1 MLPESEYA
9 LSLVLITNNTYPYS
23 DISFLQ
29 WSKLSLL
36 WFPFCCLPHKAL
48 SRQASSKE
56 KYINPDLQQRLNLDR
71 DMPGLLLPALTL
83 LSGSFLWAAFL
94 QQPQIWAFISQ
105 TSSFCWSTQLKTER
119 CQPLNQ
125 SVEQPEI
132 WEDHQRIKITNPFHL
147 CAFF

>member
-1 MLPESEYA
+1 MLPESGYA

-29 WSKLSLL
+29 WNSV
-36 WFPFCCLPHKAL
+36 CCDFHTVACLTEAL
-48 SRQASSKE
+48 NRQASSKE

-71 DMPGLLLPALTL
+71 DMPGLLLPALTRL

-105 TSSFCWSTQLKTER
+105 MSSFCWSTQLKTER

-132 WEDHQRIKITNPFHL
+132 WEDHQQIKITNPFHL